1 MQNIGHYYYWQIE
14 RGPKENSQL
23 RSAFGL
29 APDTWK
35 AINRSVIS
43 TVLCVT
49 ERADPQMRKWLDKN
63 LVSATIGKLFR
74 FLSHLSKNFFPSRVF
89 TLCTN
94 EMYIFI
100 CQIFWLC
107 AHSTQINN
115 QELMWR
121 LNLLMWEKR
130 RRQYIQTK
138 TSLPFFNYQCQSAV
152 LATFEVFNLPH
163 DNNLLLTSKVIKK
176 DSSPQLI

>member
-1 MQNIGHYYYWQIE
+1 MQKIGHYSYWRIE
-14 RGPKENSQL
+14 RGPKVNSQL

-121 LNLLMWEKR
+121 LINVRKKEVHSSFKQRLHYLFSIISVNV
-130 RRQYIQTK
+130 Q
-138 TSLPFFNYQCQSAV
+138 
-152 LATFEVFNLPH
+152 LATFEF
-163 DNNLLLTSKVIKK
+163 
-176 DSSPQLI
+176 